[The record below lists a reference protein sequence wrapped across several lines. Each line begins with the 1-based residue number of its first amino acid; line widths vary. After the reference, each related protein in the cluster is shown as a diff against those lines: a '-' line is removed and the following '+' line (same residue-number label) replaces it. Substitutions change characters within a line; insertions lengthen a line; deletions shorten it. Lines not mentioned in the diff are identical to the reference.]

1 MYRVFA
7 DGKCIGEYIS
17 VPYLGGK
24 NYYLYYLKNNRWYLQ
39 TSTNYRSIDAEQI
52 PKEYRALNLLL

>member
-1 MYRVFA
+1 MYRIFV

-24 NYYLYYLKNNRWYLQ
+24 HYYLYYLKNNRWYLQ